1 MADKGEMRAL
11 QLRGP
16 VRITLPAKVAYNLDS
31 LKSGIAAI
39 VESLGCD
46 KCFSGANCTFQ
57 LERDFLIN
65 EKLEIVSRGSPLLP
79 TDPVPWRTSP
89 FAPQDPVPYMPI
101 QVTLPGKVHS
111 DIDQILSLVDSI
123 VERLGHTRC
132 FSGFDI
138 AFGLE
143 RELIVDEALNINV
156 GPRL

>member
-1 MADKGEMRAL
+1 MKEKGEMKAL

-39 VESLGCD
+39 MERLGCET
-46 KCFSGANCTFQ
+46 CFSGAHCTFQ

-65 EKLEIVSRGSPLLP
+65 EKLEIVSRESPFLP
-79 TDPVPWRTSP
+79 TDPVPWRTSR
-89 FAPQDPVPYMPI
+89 FLPQDPVPNLPI
-101 QVTLPGKVHS
+101 QVTLPGTVHS
-111 DIDQILSLVDSI
+111 DIDQILSLVDKI
-123 VERLGHTRC
+123 VGRLGHLQC

-143 RELIVDEALNINV
+143 RELIVDEALNLNV
-156 GPRL
+156 GPRF

>member
-39 VESLGCD
+39 VERLGCE

-57 LERDFLIN
+57 LERNFLIN
-65 EKLEIVSRGSPLLP
+65 ENLEIVSREGPSLP
-79 TDPVPWRTSP
+79 TDPIPWR
-89 FAPQDPVPYMPI
+89 PI
-101 QVTLPGKVHS
+101 QVTLPATVHS
-111 DIDQILSLVDSI
+111 DIDQVQSLIDKI
-123 VERLGHTRC
+123 VGRLGHPFC

-143 RELIVDEALNINV
+143 RELFVDEAFNINV
-156 GPRL
+156 GPGR